1 MDCTCAFRFVINGRI
16 GMAFPALSIET
27 TFASGNEFKSTSL
40 RVQYPQQEKMYW
52 VVIDETL
59 FEVVS
64 GFIRLALGCQ
74 AKKEQIIA
82 RSISK
87 EKNIVCCR

>member
-1 MDCTCAFRFVINGRI
+1 
-16 GMAFPALSIET
+16 
-27 TFASGNEFKSTSL
+27 
-40 RVQYPQQEKMYW
+40 MYW